1 MEQKRLFSIVSAYLC
16 SMFVVVGAKCR
27 LRERFLLV
35 RISENL
41 RFYQWIPAKTIAYL
55 SRFGIIKEW
64 FTVRKNRAL
73 KTCLMNLEVL
83 MSQSVTIKSNKYGI
97 NLILDKDMP
106 FQELLTAIKEKF
118 QESEKFFK
126 NAKMAISFEGRT
138 LTQEEEYQII
148 ETITENTSI
157 SIICIVD
164 NDETHADL
172 VKQQIEAY
180 YDSVSGREGEFYR
193 GTLRSGQVLES
204 VSSVVIVGDVNP
216 GAKIISQGN
225 IIVLGAL
232 KGNAYAGAAGDS
244 NCFIVA
250 LEMDPIQ
257 IQIGDILAKSP
268 DKKMKPM
275 RRLRRKEK
283 NPVIPEAQIAVAKG
297 GNIYIEPITRASLN
311 DYTK

>member
-1 MEQKRLFSIVSAYLC
+1 MALSVEGRRLSESEQ
-16 SMFVVVGAKCR
+16 
-27 LRERFLLV
+27 
-35 RISENL
+35 
-41 RFYQWIPAKTIAYL
+41 
-55 SRFGIIKEW
+55 
-64 FTVRKNRAL
+64 
-73 KTCLMNLEVL
+73 LEVV
-83 MSQSVTIKSNKYGI
+83 QTI
-97 NLILDKDMP
+97 
-106 FQELLTAIKEKF
+106 Q
-118 QESEKFFK
+118 
-126 NAKMAISFEGRT
+126 
-138 LTQEEEYQII
+138 
-148 ETITENTSI
+148 ENTSLEI
-157 SIICIVD
+157 LCIMEQD
-164 NDETHADL
+164 TL
-172 VKQQIEAY
+172 TEAY
-180 YDSVSGREGEFYR
+180 MKEVLEDRKKELSASDGKFYK

>member
-1 MEQKRLFSIVSAYLC
+1 
-16 SMFVVVGAKCR
+16 
-27 LRERFLLV
+27 
-35 RISENL
+35 
-41 RFYQWIPAKTIAYL
+41 
-55 SRFGIIKEW
+55 
-64 FTVRKNRAL
+64 
-73 KTCLMNLEVL
+73 
-83 MSQSVTIKSNKYGI
+83 MSQAVVIKSNKYGI
-97 NLILDKDMP
+97 NLILDKDMA

-225 IIVLGAL
+225 IVVLGAL
-232 KGNAYAGAAGDS
+232 KGNAYAGAAGDR
-244 NCFIVA
+244 NCFIV
-250 LEMDPIQ
+250 DPIQ

-283 NPVIPEAQIAVAKG
+283 NPVTPEAQIAVAKG

-311 DYTK
+311 DYTR

>member
-1 MEQKRLFSIVSAYLC
+1 
-16 SMFVVVGAKCR
+16 
-27 LRERFLLV
+27 
-35 RISENL
+35 
-41 RFYQWIPAKTIAYL
+41 
-55 SRFGIIKEW
+55 
-64 FTVRKNRAL
+64 
-73 KTCLMNLEVL
+73 
-83 MSQSVTIKSNKYGI
+83 MSQAVVIKSNKYGI
-97 NLILDKDMP
+97 NLILDKDMA

-164 NDETHADL
+164 NDESHADM
-172 VKQQIEAY
+172 VKQQIDAY
-180 YDSVSGREGEFYR
+180 YDSVAGREGEFYR

-225 IIVLGAL
+225 IVVLGAL

-268 DKKMKPM
+268 DNKKMKP

-283 NPVIPEAQIAVAKG
+283 NPVSAEAQIAVAKG
-297 GNIYIEPITRASLN
+297 GNIYIEPITRGSLM

>member
-1 MEQKRLFSIVSAYLC
+1 
-16 SMFVVVGAKCR
+16 
-27 LRERFLLV
+27 
-35 RISENL
+35 
-41 RFYQWIPAKTIAYL
+41 
-55 SRFGIIKEW
+55 
-64 FTVRKNRAL
+64 
-73 KTCLMNLEVL
+73 
-83 MSQSVTIKSNKYGI
+83 MSQAVVIKSNKYGI
-97 NLILDKDMP
+97 NLILDKDMA

-225 IIVLGAL
+225 IVVLGAL

-283 NPVIPEAQIAVAKG
+283 NPVTPEAQIAVAKG
-297 GNIYIEPITRASLN
+297 GNMYIEPITRASLN
-311 DYTK
+311 DYTR

>member
-1 MEQKRLFSIVSAYLC
+1 
-16 SMFVVVGAKCR
+16 
-27 LRERFLLV
+27 
-35 RISENL
+35 
-41 RFYQWIPAKTIAYL
+41 
-55 SRFGIIKEW
+55 
-64 FTVRKNRAL
+64 
-73 KTCLMNLEVL
+73 
-83 MSQSVTIKSNKYGI
+83 MSQAVVIKSNKYGI
-97 NLILDKDMP
+97 NLVLDKTMP
-106 FQELLTAIKEKF
+106 FRELLVAIKEKF
-118 QESEKFFK
+118 LESEKFFK
-126 NAKMAISFEGRT
+126 DAKMAISFEGRE
-138 LTQEEEYQII
+138 LTQEEEY
-148 ETITENTSI
+148 ENTSI

-164 NDETHADL
+164 NDESHADL
-172 VKQQIEAY
+172 VKQQIDAY

-225 IIVLGAL
+225 IVVLGAL

-268 DKKMKPM
+268 DHKKMKP

-283 NPVIPEAQIAVAKG
+283 TPVTPEAQIAVAKG
-297 GNIYIEPITRASLN
+297 GNIYIEPVTRGSLN
-311 DYTK
+311 DYTR

>member
-1 MEQKRLFSIVSAYLC
+1 
-16 SMFVVVGAKCR
+16 
-27 LRERFLLV
+27 
-35 RISENL
+35 
-41 RFYQWIPAKTIAYL
+41 
-55 SRFGIIKEW
+55 
-64 FTVRKNRAL
+64 
-73 KTCLMNLEVL
+73 
-83 MSQSVTIKSNKYGI
+83 MSQAVVIKSNKYGI
-97 NLILDKDMP
+97 NLILDKDMA

-225 IIVLGAL
+225 IVVLGAL

-268 DKKMKPM
+268 DKK

-283 NPVIPEAQIAVAKG
+283 NPVTPEAQIAVAKG

-311 DYTK
+311 DYTR

>member
-1 MEQKRLFSIVSAYLC
+1 MIQQTAV
-16 SMFVVVGAKCR
+16 
-27 LRERFLLV
+27 
-35 RISENL
+35 
-41 RFYQWIPAKTIAYL
+41 
-55 SRFGIIKEW
+55 
-64 FTVRKNRAL
+64 
-73 KTCLMNLEVL
+73 
-83 MSQSVTIKSNKYGI
+83 IKSNKYGI
-97 NLILDKDMP
+97 TLCLDKDIA
-106 FQELLTAIKEKF
+106 FRDLLSQIAEKF
-118 QESEKFFK
+118 KASAKFFGD
-126 NAKMAISFEGRT
+126 AQMALSFEGRR
-138 LTQEEEYQII
+138 LSESEQLEVVQ
-148 ETITENTSI
+148 TIQENTSLEI
-157 SIICIVD
+157 LCIMEQD
-164 NDETHADL
+164 TLTETYMKEVLEDRKKELSASDG
-172 VKQQIEAY
+172 K
-180 YDSVSGREGEFYR
+180 FYK

-283 NPVIPEAQIAVAKG
+283 NPVTPEAQIAVAKG
-297 GNIYIEPITRASLN
+297 CNIYIEPITRGILN

>member
-1 MEQKRLFSIVSAYLC
+1 
-16 SMFVVVGAKCR
+16 
-27 LRERFLLV
+27 
-35 RISENL
+35 
-41 RFYQWIPAKTIAYL
+41 
-55 SRFGIIKEW
+55 
-64 FTVRKNRAL
+64 
-73 KTCLMNLEVL
+73 
-83 MSQSVTIKSNKYGI
+83 MSQAVVIKSNKYGI
-97 NLILDKDMP
+97 NLILDKNMP

-118 QESEKFFK
+118 LESEKFFK
-126 NAKMAISFEGRT
+126 DAKMAISFEGRA

-164 NDETHADL
+164 NDESHADM
-172 VKQQIEAY
+172 VKQQIDAY
-180 YDSVSGREGEFYR
+180 YDSVAGREGEFYR

-225 IIVLGAL
+225 IVVLGAL

-268 DKKMKPM
+268 DNKKMKP

-283 NPVIPEAQIAVAKG
+283 NPVSAEAQIAVAKG
-297 GNIYIEPITRASLN
+297 GNIYIEPITRGSLM